1 MLFASPD
8 PEDYLGGVNT
18 VTFNNGST
26 SAQLPIPLI
35 DDEGADECDEDFS
48 AQISIPAEAAA
59 NAVVAGPDATATVV
73 IKDDERECSNRCMQS
88 ILGTSMSECKLYM
101 QHYGYTHFQGCI

>member
-8 PEDYLGGVNT
+8 PNDYLGGEYT
-18 VTFNNGST
+18 VTFTNGST

-35 DDEGADECDEDFS
+35 DDEGADECDEDFR

-59 NAVVAGPDATATVV
+59 NAVVAGSDATATVL
-73 IKDDERECSNRCMQS
+73 IKDDERECNIS
-88 ILGTSMSECKLYM
+88 GASMSQCKLYM
-101 QHYGYTHFQGCI
+101 QHDVYPCQGCI